1 MTKDVGE
8 PQISI
13 IIPTYNERENI
24 PELIEGIDDT
34 LDGKWT
40 YEIIVVD
47 DNSPDG
53 TAGAV
58 RRLADRYPTVRL
70 LQRPH
75 KSGLASAVA
84 VGFSVAKGDH
94 WVMMDGDLS
103 HRPEDLPELLEGLSR
118 SDIVIGSRYVEGGR
132 ILGWPFH
139 RKAASR
145 MASAFG
151 RLLLGLSVRD
161 VTSGFVALRQE
172 AIAPLLPSLEPK
184 GFKLLLEILVRAR
197 AARVLEVPI
206 TFVERRH
213 GRSKFAGG
221 EVIAFLSL
229 CLQLRRL

>member
-1 MTKDVGE
+1 MTKDMGE

-24 PELIEGIDDT
+24 AELIQGIDDT

-58 RRLADRYPTVRL
+58 RRLADRYPAVSL
-70 LQRPH
+70 LERPH

-84 VGFSVAKGDH
+84 AGFSVAKGKY
-94 WVMMDGDLS
+94 WVMMDADLS
-103 HRPEDLPELLEGLSR
+103 HRPDDLPELLQGLSQY
-118 SDIVIGSRYVEGGR
+118 DIVIGSRYVKGGR
-132 ILGWPFH
+132 ILGWPLY
-139 RKAASR
+139 RRIASR
-145 MASAFG
+145 LASAFG
-151 RLLLGLSVRD
+151 RLWLGLSVRD
-161 VTSGFVALRQE
+161 VTSGFVAFRQE

-184 GFKLLLEILVRAR
+184 GFKLLLEILARAR
-197 AARVLEVPI
+197 AARVMEAPI
-206 TFVERRH
+206 AFVDRRH

-221 EVIAFLSL
+221 EVVAFLSL